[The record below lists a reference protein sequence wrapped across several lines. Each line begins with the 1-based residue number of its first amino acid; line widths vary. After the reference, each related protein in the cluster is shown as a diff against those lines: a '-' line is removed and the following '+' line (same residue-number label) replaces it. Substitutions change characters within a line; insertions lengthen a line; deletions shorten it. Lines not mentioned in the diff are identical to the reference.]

1 MQGGRRIAITG
12 ISTHWGTELARRLER
27 DPRVDYVA
35 GIDTEPPTTDLDRTD
50 FIEADIRS
58 AVISRLLPV
67 TEADTVVHCGIL
79 WYPQAGKPVRTLHD
93 INVIGTLQLLAAC
106 ERTPTLERVVVRGS
120 AAIYGC
126 EGAAPLLFTEDL
138 ARRLPLRTRFQRD
151 ISELEGY
158 FDNFARRHP
167 DIACCTLRHQPELAA
182 DLDAP
187 LVRYLSL
194 PVVPTQL
201 GFDPR
206 LQFMHADDAT
216 GALEAAVWSD
226 VRGPVNVAPSGAVS
240 LSRILRIARRPS
252 LPVPQPLF
260 APAMERFGRGLGV
273 GALLGD
279 ATRLLRYGRGV
290 DNRRMLDELTYRP
303 RHDALSVVRDFAL
316 KSNARRVGPSLH
328 LGSWLGRAAGAGP

>member
-1 MQGGRRIAITG
+1 MADGRRIAITG
-12 ISTHWGTELARRLER
+12 ISTHWGTALARRLER
-27 DPRVDYVA
+27 DRRVDYLA
-35 GIDTEPPTTDLDRTD
+35 GIDTEPPSADLERTD
-50 FIEADIRS
+50 FIEADVRS
-58 AVISRLLPV
+58 GVISRILPV
-67 TEADTVVHCGIL
+67 TEVDTVVHCGIL
-79 WYPQAGKPVRTLHD
+79 WYPQAGKPVRALHD

-106 ERTPTLERVVVRGS
+106 EHTPTLERVVVRGS

-151 ISELEGY
+151 VSELEGY

-167 DIACCTLRHQPELAA
+167 GISCCTLRHQPEIAA

-206 LQFMHADDAT
+206 LQFMHAEDAT

-226 VRGPVNVAPSGAVS
+226 VRGAVNVAPSGAVS
-240 LSRILRIARRPS
+240 LSRILRLARRPS
-252 LPVPQPLF
+252 FPVPHPLF
-260 APAMERFGRGLGV
+260 ASFIERLGGLGV
-273 GALLGD
+273 GPLLGD
-279 ATRLLRYGRGV
+279 ATRLLRFGRGV
-290 DNRRMLDELTYRP
+290 DNRRMRDELGFRP
-303 RHDALSVVRDFAL
+303 RHDALAAVHDFAA
-316 KSNARRVGPSLH
+316 KANARRIGPRL
-328 LGSWLGRAAGAGP
+328 RPA

>member
-1 MQGGRRIAITG
+1 VPGGRRIAITG

-27 DPRVDYVA
+27 DPRVDYLA
-35 GIDTEPPTTDLDRTD
+35 GIDTERPRADLERTD
-50 FIEADIRS
+50 FIEADVRS
-58 AVISRLLPV
+58 SVISRLLPV

-79 WYPQAGKPVRTLHD
+79 LYPQAGKPVRTLHD

-126 EGAAPLLFTEDL
+126 EAAAPLLFTEDL

-151 ISELEGY
+151 VSELEGY

-167 DIACCTLRHQPELAA
+167 NIACCTLRHQPEIAA

-187 LVRYLSL
+187 IVRYLSL

-216 GALEAAVWSD
+216 GALEAAVWSE
-226 VRGPVNVAPSGAVS
+226 VRGAVNVAPSGAVS
-240 LSRILRIARRPS
+240 LSRILRLARRPS
-252 LPVPQPLF
+252 IPVPHPLF
-260 APAMERFGRGLGV
+260 APMIERFGGGLGV
-273 GALLGD
+273 GPLLGD
-279 ATRLLRYGRGV
+279 AARLLRYGRGV
-290 DNRRMLDELTYRP
+290 DNRRMLAELGFRP
-303 RHDALSVVRDFAL
+303 RHDAVSAIRDFAT
-316 KSNARRVGPSLH
+316 KADARRIGPTLH
-328 LGSWLGRAAGAGP
+328 PGSWLGQAAGAGQ